1 MTGLKHLTA
10 PVRPRGWI
18 GGIAGVAAIASLGLA
33 ALGATA
39 QNPAA
44 AESGKSSSFQ
54 PETPSGAYLAG
65 RHAEGRFAL
74 SEAATLYARALADDP
89 DNAELLARTLY
100 LMVTVG
106 RIDAALPLARRVIA
120 KQPQARLANLV
131 LAVDAAKRKRYA
143 DALGHLQPQPKRG
156 ANQVLIP
163 LMQAWLEY
171 GAGNRDKALRTLREV
186 EKVAGFANY
195 YYLHSGLMLE
205 MAGRAKAAEASY
217 KQALADEARIGLR
230 MIEAIGVF
238 YERTGRPAEAAALY
252 QKYQKRT
259 PDTLGLQLALER
271 ARRGGKA
278 APFLA
283 TPGEGVAEALF
294 DVASAV
300 RRGRRRR
307 QSLIYSR
314 LALHLKP
321 DFGPAMVLIAAV
333 LDERGQR
340 AAAVRLYQ
348 AVPRRSPLSWSARL
362 AAAQALN
369 RIDRGAEA
377 ARILQAMA
385 GERPKRFDALVALGD
400 LHRGKERFAQSV
412 KAYDRA
418 FARIPKIER
427 RHWGLLYARGI
438 ALERSKQW
446 LRAEKD
452 FLKALEFEPNQ
463 PFVLNYLGYSW
474 VEQGKNLDRAR
485 QMIEKAV
492 SLRRNDGYIT
502 DSLGWV
508 LYKIAK
514 FKEAVP
520 HLERAV
526 ALRPQDPTINDHL
539 GDAYWMVG
547 RHREA
552 EFQWRR
558 ALSLK
563 PEKDQIKV
571 IEAKIK
577 DGLKK
582 PGKKP

>member
-1 MTGLKHLTA
+1 MMGFKHLTVRA
-10 PVRPRGWI
+10 RPRAWL
-18 GGIAGVAAIASLGLA
+18 GGIASVAAIASLGLV

-44 AESGKSSSFQ
+44 AESGKGSSFQ
-54 PETPSGAYLAG
+54 PATPSGAYLAA
-65 RHAEGRFAL
+65 RHAERRFAL

-89 DNAELLARTLY
+89 GNAALLARTLY
-100 LMVTVG
+100 LMVIVG

-131 LAVDAAKRKRYA
+131 LAVDAAKRKKYA
-143 DALGHLQPQPKRG
+143 DAIRHLQPQPKRG
-156 ANQVLIP
+156 ANQVLMP

-171 GAGNRDKALRTLREV
+171 GAGNRDKALRTVREV
-186 EKVAGFANY
+186 EKVTGFANY

-205 MAGRAKAAEASY
+205 MAGRTKAAEARY
-217 KQALADEARIGLR
+217 KQALADEARVGLR

-238 YERTGRPAEAAALY
+238 YERSGRKAEAAALY
-252 QKYQKRT
+252 QKYLKRS
-259 PDTLGLQLALER
+259 PDALGLQLALKR
-271 ARRGGKA
+271 ARTGGKA
-278 APFLA
+278 AAFA
-283 TPGEGVAEALF
+283 DSPGEGVAEALF
-294 DVASAV
+294 DVASV
-300 RRGRRRR
+300 VQRGRRRR
-307 QSLIYSR
+307 QSLIYAR
-314 LALHLKP
+314 LALHLKA
-321 DFGPAMVLIAAV
+321 DFGPALVLIAAV
-333 LDERGQR
+333 FENRGQR
-340 AAAVRLYQ
+340 EEAVRLYQ
-348 AVPRRSPLSWSARL
+348 AVPKRSPLSWSARL

-369 RIDRGAEA
+369 RSDRSDEA
-377 ARILQAMA
+377 VRILEAMA
-385 GERPKRFDALVALGD
+385 REQPKRFDVLVALGD
-400 LHRGKERFAQSV
+400 LYRGKERFAQSV

-446 LRAEKD
+446 QRAEKD
-452 FLKALEFEPNQ
+452 FLKALEFVPDQ

-485 QMIEKAV
+485 KMIEKAV

-508 LYKIAK
+508 LYRMAK